1 LGNRLSYT
9 RITSLFIPLPY
20 QAISMDKNQLAI
32 EINPHRM
39 SAFEVNDQSSS
50 LIATRACTN
59 KSDSGYK
66 QTLQELI
73 ADCGNTDRF
82 ESFSCSYSQAQ
93 STLVPMSLFG
103 ESTPENIINLTS
115 HQAISKDEIDYNRLP
130 EWNMVNVYRMPM
142 WIKSALI
149 MKLPRIV
156 IQHELTHTLR
166 FLNTGS
172 TIPQRSQLILQEDH
186 FCLVVR
192 KDGQIAHA
200 SYQVYQSSEDVLYH
214 LLYTYQQLNISSKGE
229 LFLQTSTE
237 ALRTLAEDVSK
248 LAKTIAQF
256 EAITITTSM
265 NEHLKFQSL
274 CV

>member
-1 LGNRLSYT
+1 
-9 RITSLFIPLPY
+9 
-20 QAISMDKNQLAI
+20 MDKNQLAI

>member
-1 LGNRLSYT
+1 
-9 RITSLFIPLPY
+9 
-20 QAISMDKNQLAI
+20 MDKNQLAI

-50 LIATRACTN
+50 LIATRTCTN

-115 HQAISKDEIDYNRLP
+115 HQAVSKDEIDYNRLP

-156 IQHELTHTLR
+156 IQHELSHTLR

-192 KDGQIAHA
+192 RDGQIAHA

>member
-1 LGNRLSYT
+1 
-9 RITSLFIPLPY
+9 
-20 QAISMDKNQLAI
+20 MDKTQLAI
-32 EINPHRM
+32 EINPQRM
-39 SAFEVNDQSSS
+39 SAFEVKDQTSTLVASR
-50 LIATRACTN
+50 ICTN

-66 QTLQELI
+66 QTLLELI

-82 ESFSCSYSQAQ
+82 DTFSCSYSQEQ

-115 HQAISKDEIDYNRLP
+115 HQAIPKDEIDYNRLP
-130 EWNMVNVYRMPM
+130 EWNMVNVYRLPM

-149 MKLPRIV
+149 IKLPRIV
-156 IQHELTHTLR
+156 IQHELSHILR

-192 KDGQIAHA
+192 KDGQIVHA
-200 SYQVYQSSEDVLYH
+200 SYQFYQSAEDVLYH

-237 ALRTLAEDVSK
+237 ALHQVAEEVAK
-248 LAKTIAQF
+248 LAKTITQF
-256 EAITITTSM
+256 EAISITTSM
-265 NEHLKFQSL
+265 NDHLKFQSL